1 MTKNEKIKILELYKN
16 TFNFYLAVNNDNK
29 PQYKS
34 ELQGIKYI
42 TQILKIDESEL
53 IEIENSCTYKG
64 ELFTAWQDVHN
75 WFKKLN
81 PKYTGYRW
89 TLEHLEMMIGN
100 YDYLP
105 DNEYYQ
111 KIVKHEEYIKRLMTE
126 KEQRER
132 AINNLIQSMIN

>member
-16 TFNFYLAVNNDNK
+16 TYNFYLAVSTDNK

-34 ELQGIKYI
+34 ELQGIKQV
-42 TQILKIDESEL
+42 THILKIDESEL
-53 IEIENSCTYKG
+53 IEIENSCSYTG
-64 ELFTAWQDVHN
+64 ELFQAWQDVHN

-81 PKYTGYRW
+81 SRYTGYRW

-100 YDYLP
+100 YDYLAE
-105 DNEYYQ
+105 NEYYQ
-111 KIVKHEEYIKRLMTE
+111 KIVKHEEIIKRLMAE
-126 KEQRER
+126 QEQREA